1 MDEVLTRET
10 DLLRRKLRRQ
20 LLRDLF
26 HGTPPAEDTL
36 EGINA
41 YYEYRFRPGT
51 FAVVMVRF
59 QPKDSGAPPVS
70 EALEWADRDARM
82 FFSSE
87 TLSEFE
93 ALPMENTLYCL
104 LNLPG
109 RSPDWGSSPAHF
121 LTRQLYH
128 YMDASH
134 RYHPYHF
141 AIGSGLPAF
150 SVSEL
155 GTCFHTARSA
165 VDKYT
170 STLLANRL
178 NDSATQLSAM
188 TRIMTVLH
196 PARRAAFS
204 HYLETLQED
213 RMLSWVDEVF
223 RELLPALEQ
232 FPTIAYQL
240 PFRIFAQ
247 CLETAGK
254 RIAAEPS
261 LQQVLQECGAATEQ
275 ARDYDELCSL
285 TKAGLHRFF
294 AQYSRSVLGDSSQA
308 VSSAKA
314 FLRDN
319 YTRRLTLSEIAGHVH
334 LNPQYFSVL
343 FKRETGCSVTDH
355 LTTLR
360 VERAKTLLKE
370 TLLPINEIARTVSYE
385 DPDYFSRV
393 FHKYC
398 GLSPRQYRNLVR
410 DG

>member
-10 DLLRRKLRRQ
+10 ELLRRKLRRQ

-26 HGTPPAEDTL
+26 HGTPPAESTL
-36 EGINA
+36 EGIND
-41 YYEYRFRPGT
+41 YYEYRLRPGM
-51 FAVVMVRF
+51 FSVVMIRF
-59 QPKDSGAPPVS
+59 QPKDGGAPPVS

-82 FFSSE
+82 FFSSDGLLEFE
-87 TLSEFE
+87 TLP
-93 ALPMENTLYCL
+93 AENALYCL

-109 RSPDWGSSPAHF
+109 WFSDWESSPSHF
-121 LTRQLYH
+121 LTRQRYR

-141 AIGSGLPAF
+141 AIGSGLPAY

-170 STLLANRL
+170 STLRTNRL
-178 NDSATQLSAM
+178 SDSATQLSAM
-188 TRIMTVLH
+188 TRIMAVLH

-204 HYLETLQED
+204 HYLETLQEERLFD
-213 RMLSWVDEVF
+213 WVDEVF

-240 PFRIFAQ
+240 PFRVFAL
-247 CLETAGK
+247 CLDTAGS
-254 RIAAEPS
+254 RIAADPT
-261 LQQVLQECGAATEQ
+261 LQQTLKECGAATEQ
-275 ARDYDELCSL
+275 AEDYDALCAL

-294 AQYSRSVLGDSSQA
+294 LQYSQSVLGDSSQA

-319 YTRRLTLSEIAGHVH
+319 YACRLTLREIADHVH

-343 FKRETGCSVTDH
+343 FKRETGRSVTDH
-355 LTTLR
+355 LTSLR
-360 VERAKTLLKE
+360 MEQAKALLKE
-370 TLLPINEIARTVSYE
+370 TLLPINEVARAVSYE

-393 FHKYC
+393 FRKTC
-398 GLSPRQYRNLVR
+398 ALSPRQYRTLVR
-410 DG
+410 NG